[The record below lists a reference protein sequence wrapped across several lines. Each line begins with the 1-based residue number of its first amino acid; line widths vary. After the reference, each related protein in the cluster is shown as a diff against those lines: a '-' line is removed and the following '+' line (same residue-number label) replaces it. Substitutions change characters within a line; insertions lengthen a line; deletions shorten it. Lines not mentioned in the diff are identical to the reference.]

1 MDREMTDDVQPS
13 AAELTRLA
21 DGTLPAARAD
31 ELRAQAQRS
40 PELAAELARQQQ
52 AVAMM
57 RSLQTPAPAALR
69 ARVDAQAAAGSRR
82 RRDRGAARPRRMW
95 LAPGLVAGVLLVVVI
110 AAELVVVNRPPT
122 PASIGQTARLA
133 LATPTQPGPAPDP
146 AHPGRLAIQ
155 SAGIPFPD
163 WTTDIGWRASGARI
177 DTLDGHRVV
186 TVFYT
191 GRDGTRV
198 GYGIVSGAPLRSVR
212 GTVVNRYGVPFTLDQ
227 IGSVR
232 LVTWRR
238 NGHTCVIAGRSVAYP
253 VLLALAGADEHTAA
267 T

>member
-1 MDREMTDDVQPS
+1 MTDDVQPS
-13 AAELTRLA
+13 EAELTRLA

-57 RSLQTPAPAALR
+57 RSLQTPAPAALL
-69 ARVDAQAAAGSRR
+69 ARVQAQTAGGRR
-82 RRDRGAARPRRMW
+82 RRDRGTTQPRRRIA
-95 LAPGLVAGVLLVVVI
+95 LTPGLVAAVLFVVVI
-110 AAELVVVNRPPT
+110 AAELIVANQGPT
-122 PASIGQTARLA
+122 PANIGQAARLA
-133 LATPTQPGPAPDP
+133 LAASTQGPPAADP
-146 AHPGRLAIQ
+146 SQPGRLTIAN
-155 SAGIPFPD
+155 AGLPFPD
-163 WTTDIGWRASGARI
+163 WTTDLGWRASGARV
-177 DTLDGHRVV
+177 DTLGARRVV